1 MARRPQRRSGD
12 ARISHKAA
20 RTPWYRRARI
30 VFPIVAMAILL
41 IGIGLGT
48 TIGLLLAPGEPTP
61 LASVPL
67 PVGPQD
73 SAAMP
78 EGSPLP
84 VTAHVSESAKRIYE
98 ESLRSQPEA
107 QRPDPNMAPPAPVV
121 RAPIP
126 ETLPMEAPA
135 SPPQP
140 AVSPQRVAP
149 PERWLAFAVPG
160 PEVSQRP
167 MIALVFDD
175 LGIDQVRSRRT
186 IDLPAPL
193 TLALLPYGY
202 NLRDMARAARA
213 KGHEIMVHVPMAP
226 EDLSVDPGPNALQKE
241 LGPAEI
247 LRRLDWDLSQFD
259 GYIGINNHMGSRFTA
274 DRESM
279 RLVMSELKRRGL
291 VFMDSVT
298 TRETEGF
305 HVAAELG
312 VPFAVRDVFLD
323 HEIEHDAIR
332 RQLARVEE
340 TARQQGHAIA
350 IGHPHDETLEVVAE
364 WLKTA
369 EARGFDLVPVSAIIR
384 RRLAA
389 TQ

>member
-12 ARISHKAA
+12 ARISHQAA

-30 VFPIVAMAILL
+30 AFPIIAVSILL

-61 LASVPL
+61 QASVPL

-126 ETLPMEAPA
+126 ETSPMEAPA

-149 PERWLAFAVPG
+149 PERWLAFAVPA
-160 PEVSQRP
+160 PEASNRP

-279 RLVMSELKRRGL
+279 RLVINELKRRGL

-298 TRETEGF
+298 TRETAGY
-305 HVAAELG
+305 HLAAELG
-312 VPFAVRDVFLD
+312 VPYAVRDVFLD
-323 HEIEHDAIR
+323 HEIEPDFIR
-332 RQLARVEE
+332 RQLQRVED

-350 IGHPHDETLEVVAE
+350 IGHPHDETLEVVAD

>member
-12 ARISHKAA
+12 ARISHQAA

-121 RAPIP
+121 RAPVP
-126 ETLPMEAPA
+126 ETPPMEAPVSA
-135 SPPQP
+135 PQP
-140 AVSPQRVAP
+140 AVSPQRAAP

>member
-1 MARRPQRRSGD
+1 MARRPQRRKGD
-12 ARISHKAA
+12 ARISHQAA

-30 VFPIVAMAILL
+30 AFPIIAAAILL

-61 LASVPL
+61 QASVPL

-121 RAPIP
+121 RAPVP
-126 ETLPMEAPA
+126 ETPPVDAPVSA
-135 SPPQP
+135 PQS
-140 AVSPQRVAP
+140 AVSPQRAAP

-160 PEVSQRP
+160 PEASNRP

-279 RLVMSELKRRGL
+279 RLVINELKRRGL

-298 TRETEGF
+298 TRETAGY
-305 HVAAELG
+305 HLAAELG
-312 VPFAVRDVFLD
+312 VPYAVRDVFLD
-323 HEIEHDAIR
+323 HEIEPDFIR
-332 RQLARVEE
+332 RQLQRVEE